1 MKDAYILLEDGQIF
15 KGKRI
20 GSERDTIGEL
30 VFTTSMIGCNKTLTD
45 PTYYGQLVLFTFPS
59 VGNCGLITADF
70 ESEGVHA
77 FGCVMRELCDT
88 PSNFRMEGTLGAY
101 LQKADIPGICG
112 VDTRRLTAI
121 LRDCGTMNA
130 CICADPTA
138 IDLNTVKSYAVGD
151 AVAAVSI
158 RQKTT
163 YKPDKAARCRVALL
177 DYGTKAELLRE
188 LLGRGCEVT
197 VYPQDTPA
205 DAVLADNPDGV
216 LLGDGPGDPKVNA
229 QRVEQIQKL
238 CGKKPLFA
246 VGLGHELLALA
257 AGGDTLKLPYGH
269 RGANLPV
276 TETSSGR
283 TVVTSQNHG
292 YAVCLLY
299 TSPSPRD

>member
-197 VYPQDTPA
+197 VYPQDTPIPTA
-205 DAVLADNPDGV
+205 SCSA
-216 LLGDGPGDPKVNA
+216 
-229 QRVEQIQKL
+229 
-238 CGKKPLFA
+238 
-246 VGLGHELLALA
+246 
-257 AGGDTLKLPYGH
+257 
-269 RGANLPV
+269 
-276 TETSSGR
+276 
-283 TVVTSQNHG
+283 TVRAT
-292 YAVCLLY
+292 
-299 TSPSPRD
+299 RR